1 VNLFVLAALGND
13 LNVAD
18 DVLVEL
24 VQLVYPAR
32 FVFRKTNA
40 LIRALTRILERQKM
54 LQTGQVLLRRLS
66 VDCALVL
73 PFKDS
78 QGGTSTLE
86 RSDFKKNSLLRHAP
100 VKKQPQ
106 YADRAKAFAPH
117 QILGALVQFR
127 VNVCFYRRR
136 AIRPSSTKLLVGC
149 LQLQNQTRHSYMI
162 AETKLL

>member
-1 VNLFVLAALGND
+1 MNLFVLAALGND

-54 LQTGQVLLRRLS
+54 LQTGQVLLRRLC
-66 VDCALVL
+66 VDFALVL

-78 QGGTSTLE
+78 SEAAEPRCSTPIAIKLPDTPR
-86 RSDFKKNSLLRHAP
+86 RSEAP
-100 VKKQPQ
+100 P
-106 YADRAKAFAPH
+106 R
-117 QILGALVQFR
+117 
-127 VNVCFYRRR
+127 
-136 AIRPSSTKLLVGC
+136 
-149 LQLQNQTRHSYMI
+149 
-162 AETKLL
+162 